1 MPAPSAIG
9 EMQIKTTVRYPS
21 APITT
26 ARIKRRTKASVGEDA
41 EKIGTLLG
49 GRPVGTRD
57 GTATPENSVAALQEL
72 KWRVT
77 LWPGRPAQGL
87 PERNENLSPHEN
99 LHAHVDG
106 SMSHKSQKW
115 EQPSDPPTDAQTAV
129 CPTMG
134 RYSATQ
140 ARGAMV
146 PLRRGG

>member
-1 MPAPSAIG
+1 MKTNAPTKTLAKDPHGHVSGEEGRMAKKPFDGHQEMLAPSAIG

-26 ARIKRRTKASVGEDA
+26 ARAKRRTKASAGEDT

-57 GTATPENSVAALQEL
+57 GTATPENGVAALQEL

-87 PERNENLSPHEN
+87 PKRNENLHPHEN

-106 SMSHKSQKW
+106 SMSHKSQK
-115 EQPSDPPTDAQTAV
+115 
-129 CPTMG
+129 
-134 RYSATQ
+134 
-140 ARGAMV
+140 
-146 PLRRGG
+146 